1 MRAELTSFK
10 HHPNEAVIEESVV
23 LTKNYQ
29 HVLALAFAVKQINEN
44 SHLLPN
50 VTLGFHIYDTTF
62 NTKQTYHATLKLL
75 STSRRLIPNY
85 KCDTWNNLV
94 AVIGGLESETSL
106 HIATIIQIYNIPQ
119 VTYGSAPDMSD
130 EFKGLSF
137 YQMVPNENFQY
148 TGILKLLLHF
158 RWTWLHHFLQS
169 ISFNNSAGDKI
180 SFDHN
185 GALEAG
191 FDIVNWITFPNQ
203 SFLRVKVG
211 KVNLQTPV
219 KEFTINESTITWHIG
234 FNQTLPISVCTDS
247 CHSGYHKKRIE
258 GVPFCCHDCIPCP
271 EGKISNQK
279 DMNDCFWCPEDRHP
293 NEDQDF
299 CTPKAVSFLAFEEP
313 LGISLITCALSCSL
327 ITALVL
333 VAFMKFHDTPI
344 VKANNRNLT
353 YLLLLSLLLCPL
365 CVLLFIG
372 RPWILGCVFRQTAFG
387 IIFSM
392 AVSSVLAKSVTVVL
406 AFMATKPGSKMR
418 KWVGKRLAST
428 IVLSC
433 SLIQTGICAIWLATS
448 PPFPDVDMHSVTEEI
463 ILECNEGSVTMFY
476 CVLGYLGFLA
486 IVSFTVAFFAR
497 KLPDSF
503 NEAKF
508 ITFSML
514 IFCSVWLSFV
524 PTYLSTKGKYM
535 VAVEIFSILSSSF
548 GLLGCIFFPKCY
560 IIVLR
565 PELNNR
571 EQLLRKKT

>member
-1 MRAELTSFK
+1 MRPEEGFRAVRGLR
-10 HHPNEAVIEESVV
+10 EASSLFPSPTLRPPRLCEKQRGPEKLQSSPASPAPCPSRRYGRTPRR
-23 LTKNYQ
+23 LRPSGTGRDLRDLRAARSGMGALGKLKAAL
-29 HVLALAFAVKQINEN
+29 LAGLRAVQPPERLFGGA
-44 SHLLPN
+44 SALSLP
-50 VTLGFHIYDTTF
+50 LR
-62 NTKQTYHATLKLL
+62 KWRRPPR
-75 STSRRLIPNY
+75 STSIINFGNYPNIS
-85 KCDTWNNLV
+85 K
-94 AVIGGLESETSL
+94 
-106 HIATIIQIYNIPQ
+106 
-119 VTYGSAPDMSD
+119 
-130 EFKGLSF
+130 
-137 YQMVPNENFQY
+137 
-148 TGILKLLLHF
+148 IL
-158 RWTWLHHFLQS
+158 R
-169 ISFNNSAGDKI
+169 
-180 SFDHN
+180 N
-185 GALEAG
+185 G
-191 FDIVNWITFPNQ
+191 T
-203 SFLRVKVG
+203 
-211 KVNLQTPV
+211 
-219 KEFTINESTITWHIG
+219 
-234 FNQTLPISVCTDS
+234 QTLPISVCTDS
-247 CHSGYHKKRIE
+247 CIPGYHKKRKE
-258 GVPFCCHDCIPCP
+258 GAPFCCHDCIPCP

-279 DMNDCFWCPEDRHP
+279 DMNDCFWCSEDHHP

-299 CTPKAVSFLAFEEP
+299 CTPKVVSFLGFEEP
-313 LGISLITCALSCSL
+313 LGISLVTGALSCSL

-333 VAFMKFHDTPI
+333 VAFMKNHDTPI

-372 RPWILGCVFRQTAFG
+372 RPWTLGCLFRQTAFG

-392 AVSSVLAKSVTVVL
+392 AVSSVLAKSITVVL
-406 AFMATKPGSKMR
+406 AFIATKPGSTMR
-418 KWVGKRLAST
+418 KWVGKRLANT

-433 SLIQTGICAIWLATS
+433 SLVQAGICAIWLATS

-463 ILECNEGSVTMFY
+463 LLECNEGSVTMFY

-535 VAVEIFSILSSSF
+535 VAVEIFSIISSSF

-560 IIVLR
+560 IILLR